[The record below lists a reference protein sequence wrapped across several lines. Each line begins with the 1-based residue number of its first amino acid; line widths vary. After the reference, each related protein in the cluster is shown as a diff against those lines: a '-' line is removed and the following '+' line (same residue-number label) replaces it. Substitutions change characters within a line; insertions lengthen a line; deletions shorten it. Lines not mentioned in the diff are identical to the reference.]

1 MKTFDQFELN
11 TYLFLLLIKVVDDH
25 SNKQIQG
32 EEGANNDEED
42 KEEVHVDV
50 DFFYGLLSQLEDI
63 KEIMQDLLVESFGTF
78 FLMTK
83 TRIFLGIA
91 WFFLMKTRRYKW
103 NEKQEIRYLA
113 WIYSIVHDRYPAFE
127 SGHLK
132 QGQVGLSHMV
142 KIDARVHPTVITF
155 NACNLV
161 RDHFRIK
168 TISLRVHT
176 LNQGEMK
183 NKTEKQQKKHKT
195 GGSKIININTKTG
208 KFHHACFQCKK
219 GAEWVKSNYIKR
231 KREHWILALFNGAAI
246 AHSGNFRKISEKTNS
261 SKLMQY
267 RGLRREWF

>member
-1 MKTFDQFELN
+1 M
-11 TYLFLLLIKVVDDH
+11 
-25 SNKQIQG
+25 
-32 EEGANNDEED
+32 
-42 KEEVHVDV
+42 
-50 DFFYGLLSQLEDI
+50 
-63 KEIMQDLLVESFGTF
+63 
-78 FLMTK
+78 
-83 TRIFLGIA
+83 
-91 WFFLMKTRRYKW
+91 
-103 NEKQEIRYLA
+103 QEIRYLA

-183 NKTEKQQKKHKT
+183 NKTEKQLKKQNWRIQNYKHKYKNWQ
-195 GGSKIININTKTG
+195 GG

-231 KREHWILALFNGAAI
+231 KREREHWILALFNGAAI
-246 AHSGNFRKISEKTNS
+246 AHSGNFRKNYEKTNG
-261 SKLMQY
+261 SKLIQY
-267 RGLRREWF
+267 RGFRREWF